1 MTDPTLDPEIPGTRH
16 PFASDMTFAVPVTV
30 RGYELDV
37 NGHLNQAV
45 YHQYAE
51 HARWEVLRAAGLVP
65 DKMRLSG
72 LGPVVLESTVKY
84 RRELHLGDEI
94 TVTCECRW
102 GEGKA
107 FWMDQQIRKL
117 DGTVSAEF
125 SVVLGLMDLDAR
137 KLVSNPGKR
146 FLELAESPDVLG
158 L

>member
-1 MTDPTLDPEIPGTRH
+1 
-16 PFASDMTFAVPVTV
+16 MTFSVPVTV
-30 RGYELDV
+30 RGYELDG

-51 HARWEVLRAAGLVP
+51 HARWEMLRAAGLVS
-65 DKMRLSG
+65 DKMQLSG
-72 LGPVVLESTVKY
+72 LGPVVLESNVKY

-102 GEGKA
+102 GTGKA
-107 FWMDQQIRKL
+107 FWMDQQIHKI

-125 SVVLGLMDLDAR
+125 SVVLGLMDLQAR
-137 KLVSNPGKR
+137 KLVPNPGRR
-146 FLELAESPDVLG
+146 FLELAESAEILG

>member
-1 MTDPTLDPEIPGTRH
+1 M
-16 PFASDMTFAVPVTV
+16 PVTV

-65 DKMRLSG
+65 DKMRLAG
-72 LGPVVLESTVKY
+72 VGPVVLESTVKY
-84 RRELHLGDEI
+84 LRELHLGDEV
-94 TVTCECRW
+94 TVTSEFEW
-102 GEGKA
+102 GEGKV
-107 FWMDQQIRKL
+107 FRMRQQIIKL

-125 SVVLGLMDLDAR
+125 AVVLGLMDLTAR
-137 KLVSNPGKR
+137 KLVSNPIER
-146 FLELAESPDVLG
+146 FLELAESGEALG

>member
-1 MTDPTLDPEIPGTRH
+1 
-16 PFASDMTFAVPVTV
+16 MTFSVPVTV

-65 DKMRLSG
+65 DKMRLQG
-72 LGPVVLESTVKY
+72 VGPVVLESTARY
-84 RRELHLGDEI
+84 LRELHLGDEV
-94 TVTCECRW
+94 TVTCACEW

-107 FWMDQQIRKL
+107 FRMRQEIVKL
-117 DGTVSAEF
+117 DGTISAEF
-125 SVVLGLMDLDAR
+125 DVVLGLMDLTTR
-137 KLVSNPGKR
+137 KLVPNPIER
-146 FLELAESPDVLG
+146 FLELADSREALG